1 VIRLNTLI
9 NATFQVPVCTSR
21 TTMSSN
27 MIKFVCLN
35 SLLVTRLAR
44 CPLTQPGLET
54 AHKDPP
60 CVSSRCFLFRALN
73 QKPLVTYTD
82 TYMHFQTPKEKRCS
96 VSVSGHNN
104 MIRL

>member
-1 VIRLNTLI
+1 MIRLNTLI

-54 AHKDPP
+54 AHKHPP
-60 CVSSRCFLFRALN
+60 MRLFLVLPVQSIESKAARNVHRHVHALPN
-73 QKPLVTYTD
+73 SQRKKGAPFPCQDIT
-82 TYMHFQTPKEKRCS
+82 
-96 VSVSGHNN
+96 
-104 MIRL
+104 I